1 MMAILGPNP
10 WQNLHEIVITARLD
24 QFNGDTE
31 PKNFLIAARG
41 SFGDSQFADLLCQK
55 GCESKDYRDFQLL
68 RLSDGA
74 KQMYFTV
81 FDSQYAALGAYD
93 DVRQAVDRRAMAA
106 QSMFDAGM
114 QNSIGR
120 LSRNHF
126 WLATRGPFQDAM
138 GSAAGQ
144 MVPAD
149 TISKIVGLGLG
160 IFLGRD
166 VDLTLELS
174 SLTDQDAKQL
184 YDMANGFLALMKAG
198 NNPPETA
205 AMLNS
210 LQLQQN
216 GSLLTARRFAA
227 DP

>member
-1 MMAILGPNP
+1 
-10 WQNLHEIVITARLD
+10 
-24 QFNGDTE
+24 
-31 PKNFLIAARG
+31 
-41 SFGDSQFADLLCQK
+41 
-55 GCESKDYRDFQLL
+55 
-68 RLSDGA
+68 
-74 KQMYFTV
+74 
-81 FDSQYAALGAYD
+81 
-93 DVRQAVDRRAMAA
+93 
-106 QSMFDAGM
+106 
-114 QNSIGR
+114 
-120 LSRNHF
+120 
-126 WLATRGPFQDAM
+126 M

-216 GSLLTARRFAA
+216 GSPLTARRFAA
-227 DP
+227 DHRTNHRRYHEYHLYAHARHHRGLHRDHFGQP